1 MRVAIDI
8 RKINE
13 FGIGTYIWNLIRNVA
28 FVDERN
34 EYLLIGSDRNFSEL
48 GPLPPNFKQLY
59 QLDDNSFWR
68 NHCSIPLS
76 LRRNRVDVV
85 HFPHYE
91 APFLVPSRLIVT
103 VHDCVHLM
111 FPPENTSKFQNY
123 RTYLQTKTVV
133 ENAQHVVAVSESTKE
148 DLINIFDLPDSKI
161 SVVYNALDERSA
173 HDHTS
178 EERRQ
183 VLERYQLKDPFV
195 LFSGKIRPHKN
206 VHRLIEAFAVL
217 KMELSD
223 DPRYQNLK
231 LIIIGD
237 ELSKHQY
244 LRLTVVRSGVQQDV
258 RFFGFVPYPILRVF
272 YRSAVLFAFPSLY
285 EGFGLP
291 PLEAMANNTPVIASN
306 TSSMP
311 EVLEDAAVLVNPENV
326 FDIAR
331 GMKLILTD
339 ELVRQRL
346 IQRGAE
352 QVAKYSWRVAAEKV
366 VDMYTRVANERS
378 VGVTTRGEEGARD
391 LTRKEH
397 YDQYSIDHGVDRGT
411 AHSAKETGLGGRKS
425 H

>member
-13 FGIGTYIWNLIRNVA
+13 FGVGTYIWNLVRNMA
-28 FVDERN
+28 AINHEDEFF
-34 EYLLIGSDRNFSEL
+34 LLGSNRNFAEL
-48 GPLPPNFKQLY
+48 GPLPANFKHLFQP
-59 QLDDNSFWR
+59 DDNTFWQ
-68 NHCSIPLS
+68 NHCAVPLS
-76 LRRNRVDVV
+76 LRKSAFDVIHV
-85 HFPHYE
+85 PHHE
-91 APFLVPSRLIVT
+91 APVFMPSRLVVT
-103 VHDCVHLM
+103 VHDCVHLL
-111 FPPENTSKFQNY
+111 FPQDDASKLQNY
-123 RTYLQTKTVV
+123 RAYLRTKKVVQTA
-133 ENAQHVVAVSESTKE
+133 EHVVAVSESTKE
-148 DLINIFDLPDSKI
+148 DLINIFNLPESRI

-173 HDHTS
+173 HDHTA

-195 LFSGKIRPHKN
+195 LYSGRIRPHKN

-244 LRLTVVRSGVQQDV
+244 LRLTVVRSGMQNDV
-258 RFFGFVPYPILRVF
+258 RFFGFVPHPILRVF
-272 YRSAVLFAFPSLY
+272 YQSAVLFAFPSLY

-291 PLEAMANNTPVIASN
+291 PLEAMANKTPVIASN

-339 ELVRQRL
+339 DDVRERL
-346 IQRGAE
+346 IQRGTE
-352 QVAKYSWRVAAEKV
+352 QVRKYSWRLAAEKV
-366 VDMYTRVANERS
+366 IDTYRRITDRTGTRDTAAARARS
-378 VGVTTRGEEGARD
+378 
-391 LTRKEH
+391 
-397 YDQYSIDHGVDRGT
+397 Q
-411 AHSAKETGLGGRKS
+411 
-425 H
+425 